1 MAIDF
6 MAPSVRW
13 PDIKTLDVR
22 KFKPSALLLTTA
34 EQRAAQRVVGGTDHR
49 HVEAICD
56 SWHPHAAAAS
66 AVC

>member
-6 MAPSVRW
+6 MAQ
-13 PDIKTLDVR
+13 TLDVQ
-22 KFKPSALLLTTA
+22 KFKPSALLLSTA
-34 EQRAAQRVVGGTDHR
+34 EQRAAQRVVGSGTDHR

-66 AVC
+66 TVC